1 MDKIYMINGHEV
13 QFYCNEEN
21 RIVRAT
27 IGGCREDVFE
37 ALHDDFGI
45 EIDWWGGCG
54 TAKRF
59 TDRVEMIGNMS
70 CIAHCHP
77 DDEFNED
84 LGKRI
89 AYKKL
94 RKKYWSKYAKRMY
107 NLRNIL
113 VDAATHCAFDAQKAY
128 GRADSI
134 RL

>member
-13 QFYCNEEN
+13 YFYCNEEN
-21 RIVRAT
+21 RIVKAT
-27 IGGCREDVFE
+27 IKNCDDDGFE
-37 ALHDDFGI
+37 ALKNDFGLN
-45 EIDWWGGCG
+45 IDHGLFTY
-54 TAKRF
+54 TANRHLEKVELP
-59 TDRVEMIGNMS
+59 RVMS

-77 DDEFNED
+77 DDEFNEE

-113 VDAATHCAFDAQKAY
+113 VDAATHCAFDAGKAY
-128 GRADSI
+128 KKADQI
-134 RL
+134 TL